1 MKNLSVVAAGLIAP
15 VFAFAEIREL
25 DDAQI
30 ANVVITAHRVAI
42 ETGLLADSKSSN
54 AAVKEYAQRK
64 IRGHESLNKE
74 AAELIDKL
82 QLALRD
88 SMINQ
93 ELRTDGEKGFTS
105 LAAMQ
110 GIEFDQ
116 AYIER
121 NVVLYQHVLD
131 TIDNRLMPSA
141 KSEELKALLYKMFAP
156 LSDHLEY
163 AQQIQGSL
171 NK

>member
-42 ETGLLADSKSSN
+42 EAGLLADSKSSN
-54 AAVKEYAQRK
+54 GAVREYAQRK
-64 IRGHESLNKE
+64 IRGHENLNKE
-74 AAELIDKL
+74 AAELVDKL

-88 SMINQ
+88 SIINQ
-93 ELRTDGEKGFTS
+93 ELRTDSEMGFTS

-141 KSEELKALLYKMFAP
+141 TSDELKALLYRMFAP
-156 LSDHLEY
+156 LSDHLEH

-171 NK
+171 NN